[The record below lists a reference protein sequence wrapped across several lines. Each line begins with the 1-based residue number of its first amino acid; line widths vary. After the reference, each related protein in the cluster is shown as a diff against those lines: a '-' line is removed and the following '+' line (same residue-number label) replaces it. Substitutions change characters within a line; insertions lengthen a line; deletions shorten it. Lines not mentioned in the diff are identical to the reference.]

1 VINATTYRSRRD
13 VLRPTCSGSALLF
26 PGHSALPRNYRD
38 NVFPFRQNSHVL
50 YYCGVARPG
59 VALVVTDDGD
69 VLFGAPE
76 DVDDVI
82 WHGPHETLREAAAKA
97 GIEDVRDVAELPAWI
112 GARRGRVRFLPPFQ
126 GDVKLGLAALL
137 GIPVEELAGRAD
149 PELAAAVAAQ
159 RERKSAD
166 EIAQMEQAHAVTH
179 AQHLAAFRAVR
190 PGVRESEVVA
200 AMLAP
205 ALAADLPQAYN
216 PIVTVRGEVLHNGT
230 YRNELRAGQLLLNDS
245 GVESELGYCSDV
257 TRTCPVGGRFT
268 AQQREI
274 YEVVLRAQLGGIAA
288 AAPGVENRA
297 VHRVAARIIAEGLR
311 AVGLMRGDPEEA
323 VAAGAHALFYPHGIG
338 HMIGLDVHDMEDLG
352 DVVGYERGAA
362 RSPQFGFAYLR
373 LAKRLEPGFV
383 VTIEPG
389 IYFIPALIERWRAE
403 ERHAAFIAYERLD
416 RYRDFGGIRIEDD
429 VLITADG
436 RRVLGP
442 GVPKEAAE
450 VEAAALG

>member
-1 VINATTYRSRRD
+1 VITATTYRARRD
-13 VLRPTCSGSALLF
+13 VLRRACAGALLF
-26 PGHSALPRNYRD
+26 PGHPALPRNYRD
-38 NVFPFRQNSHVL
+38 NVFPFRQSSHVL

-59 VALVVTDDGD
+59 VALAVTEDGD
-69 VLFGAPE
+69 VLFGPEE
-76 DVDDVI
+76 DVDDVV

-97 GIEDVRDVAELPAWI
+97 GIEDVRDAAELPAWVA
-112 GARRGRVRFLPPFQ
+112 ARQRRVRFLPPFQ

-166 EIAQMEQAHAVTH
+166 EIEQMEAAHAVTR

-190 PGVRESEVVA
+190 PGVRESGVVA

-245 GVESELGYCSDV
+245 GVESELGYCTDV
-257 TRTCPVGGRFT
+257 TRTVPVGGTFT
-268 AQQREI
+268 TKQREI
-274 YEVVLRAQLGGIAA
+274 YEVVLSAQLGGIEA
-288 AAPGVENRA
+288 AAPGVENRT
-297 VHRVAARIIAEGLR
+297 VHLVAARIVAAGLR
-311 AVGLMRGDPEEA
+311 AVGLMKGDPDEA

-362 RSPQFGFAYLR
+362 RSPQFGLAYLR

-389 IYFIPALIERWRAE
+389 IYFIPALIDRWRAE
-403 ERHAAFIAYERLD
+403 NRHAGFIAYEHLD
-416 RYRDFGGIRIEDD
+416 AYRDFGGIRIEDD

-442 GVPKEAAE
+442 GIPKEPGE
-450 VEAAALG
+450 VEAATG